1 MVHFRW
7 WEISCKNLPQ
17 HLDDECS
24 VLQSVYCDGDIL
36 MNDKGTERKVSIS
49 NCIIGLV
56 LGGGR
61 GGEGRMVDGV
71 CLYICA
77 AQDSGH
83 SLTCVLP

>member
-61 GGEGRMVDGV
+61 GGEGREGWWMECV
-71 CLYICA
+71 YI
-77 AQDSGH
+77 S
-83 SLTCVLP
+83 VLPRTVVTV